1 MKPLFNRL
9 RQDAAPLASK
19 SATLVTSG
27 VLVGLGIGLIDT
39 ALGNR
44 LWPAALLTL
53 AAVLALRPIA
63 RVWIAEPTAK
73 LLALMPGLT
82 PDADEHD
89 RRPVSD
95 LPTHRDDEVGQL
107 ARHIR
112 DLLAHRIATHQESRL
127 LRRTLDQR
135 VQHATRRATADL
147 QRQAQRDPLTGVGN
161 RRFLDEQL
169 PGLVEAA
176 QQSDTELVA
185 IAIDMDHFKAVNDTL
200 GHAQGDQLLNLLADL
215 LTGLNRG
222 DDLILRLG
230 GDEFLVLQPGG
241 QLDNAEQLAH
251 RLRRLYLQ
259 QTRRLAD
266 QLNGVQ
272 PNLSIGVAGLLA
284 DALPTG
290 SALLERADQRIYQA
304 KHAGRGRTALPW
316 GVAA

>member
-1 MKPLFNRL
+1 MFNRL

-241 QLDNAEQLAH
+241 QLDKAEQLAH